1 MLDDHL
7 ATCSLELFQEIGQ
20 QSAHANIST
29 TPDQSWTL
37 CHLTGSAVKVRNL
50 VPEVCS
56 PCSRP
61 IPRTSCG
68 AISGQCV

>member
-7 ATCSLELFQEIGQ
+7 ATCSLELGQEVGQ
-20 QSAHANIST
+20 QSGHGNISP
-29 TPDQSWTL
+29 TPHQIWTM

-61 IPRTSCG
+61 MARTSCG